1 MEVLFAVNKFTFFV
15 LGEWLMF
22 DDDNVT
28 AVTDEDVLKLSG
40 GGLLKCKSLLKVGV
54 DHYFFC

>member
-1 MEVLFAVNKFTFFV
+1 
-15 LGEWLMF
+15 MF

-40 GGLLKCKSLLKVGV
+40 GGLFKCKFKKK
-54 DHYFFC
+54 